1 MIRYMTRVQTML
13 VFRWLLIIMII
24 LLGLRPI
31 MRQGVNAADPR
42 RWSIALSGPDR
53 VVAGRDYTY
62 TAALTNDGG
71 PWPVPVNTQ
80 GFFRL
85 AFDLTERY
93 NDGTVGV
100 SDILVYPTGPQ
111 AADGSLPCAAH
122 GGCWF
127 TRVGSQVDFAFTKEN
142 VTVPTVVFDIIIH
155 TASVFRPGDTFAVS
169 ATLQGAWK
177 APPALSDA
185 AASPDTTEGDTKAII
200 IAEYPLVC
208 ARDRDGSQGRGGFGD
223 GCPDSTAVG

>member
-1 MIRYMTRVQTML
+1 MVRRITNVQTML
-13 VFRWLLIIMII
+13 LCRWLLVVMII
-24 LLGLRPI
+24 LLGLPPI
-31 MRQGVNAADPR
+31 MRQVVNAADLR
-42 RWSIALSGPDR
+42 RWSVTLSGPDR
-53 VVAGRDYTY
+53 VVADHDYIY
-62 TAALTNDGG
+62 TVALTNDGG
-71 PWPVPVNTQ
+71 PWPIPANPQ

-100 SDILVYPTGPQ
+100 SDILVHPTGPQ

-127 TRVGSQVDFAFTKEN
+127 TRVGSQVDFVFAKEN
-142 VTVPTVVFDIIIH
+142 VTVPTVMFDIIIH

-177 APPALSDA
+177 APLALSDTA
-185 AASPDTTEGDTKAII
+185 MSPDTTEGDTGAMI
-200 IAEYPLVC
+200 IAEYPPGC
-208 ARDRDGSQGRGGFGD
+208 ASDGDSSQWRDGFSE
-223 GCPDSTAVG
+223 GCPDATEII